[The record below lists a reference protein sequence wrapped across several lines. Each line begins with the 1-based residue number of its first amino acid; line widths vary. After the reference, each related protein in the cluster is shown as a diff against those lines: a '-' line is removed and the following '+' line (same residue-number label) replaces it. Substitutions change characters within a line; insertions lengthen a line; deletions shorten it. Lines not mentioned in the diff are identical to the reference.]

1 MKKKGIAALV
11 STGVLAGV
19 AAVSSVGV
27 AMSQGKNNSGDLPEN
42 NQETPTN
49 YTVRFDSRGGNLDGS
64 SLETVT
70 SGGQVSAPEVT
81 RNGYEFLGW
90 YSDENCT
97 VSFDFNQPL
106 EGSITLYAKWGIK
119 HTVEFNTLGGST
131 VEAARVADGN
141 SVTEPTTPTKDGHTF
156 RGWYTDENCTDGNE
170 YNFDDEVTGDLTLY
184 AKWEINHYTVTFNV
198 MEGDVDVPAASVVYR
213 GTVNNPTPTYE
224 GYTFKGWYSN
234 PGRTQLYDF
243 DSLIIGDIELYAKWE
258 INKYNVTFD
267 SRQGSTVNAQT
278 ITHGATAAVPQDST
292 RDNCTFMG
300 WYADLN
306 DAEPYDFSTPVTD
319 NLTLYAKWNITV
331 AFDSMEGTGVSSQNI
346 VDGDTVIEPNTT
358 REGYTFQAWCTDA
371 ECQNVYDFATAVRN
385 PMTLYAKWQINTYD
399 VAFETNC
406 NSSIA
411 TQHIDYLN
419 TVEQPT
425 VNRDGCTLIG
435 WYTDAGFQNEF
446 NFATGITDDI
456 TLYAKWSINVVYNT
470 CGGNE
475 IATAQVVQGN
485 TANNVTPTFTG
496 CQFMGWYTDAD
507 YQTAYNFNTP
517 VTQPITL
524 YAKWSHEFTAINGGY
539 KLTNY
544 CGTQSSVSIPSTYNG
559 QPVTTIGANVFAN
572 NTTMQT
578 INIPNSITTIEA
590 GALAGC
596 TGLTVLNIPASVTT
610 MGANVFNDCTNLAKI
625 HSAVE
630 TQPDGWDADWLG
642 KCTVEVTFGGVC
654 NPADYTMN
662 GTQIK
667 KYNGSDENI
676 IIPDGVTAIGSGAFG
691 DCTNLISVTIPDSVK
706 TISDSAFM
714 NCTHLMFVNISD
726 GVTTIGNQAFQGCT
740 GLTEINIPDTVTSIG
755 YYVFKECTNLTSITI
770 PDGVTTIGE
779 CAFAQCTSLVSVN
792 IEGQVSTIGN
802 SAFSG
807 CSSLVSII
815 LPNSV
820 AVIGSS
826 AFAQCTSLTS
836 INIPDNVTEIQQD
849 TFYFCTN
856 LISITIPNGVTT
868 IHGSAFWGCTSLI
881 SINIPSSVVNIYR
894 EAFRGC
900 TSLTSVVI
908 PNNVT
913 SVGQGVFK
921 GCTNLKAIYIE
932 ASNIKYVSS
941 FPGWWSSWSEGW
953 YGRLY
958 KGLNVTWQYDA
969 NGNPE
974 LIE

>member
-27 AMSQGKNNSGDLPEN
+27 AMSQGKNNSGDLTEN

-49 YTVRFDSRGGNLDGS
+49 YTVRFDTRGGNLLGTDS
-64 SLETVT
+64 ETVT

-97 VSFDFNQPL
+97 VPFDFNQPL
-106 EGSITLYAKWGIK
+106 TGSITLYAKWGIK

-131 VEAARVADGN
+131 VETARVADGS
-141 SVTEPTTPTKDGHTF
+141 SVTEPTTIPTKDGHTF

-170 YNFDDEVTGDLTLY
+170 YNFDNEVTGDLTLY

-278 ITHGATAAVPQDST
+278 ITHGATAAVPQNST
-292 RDNCTFMG
+292 RDNCNFMG

-319 NLTLYAKWNITV
+319 NLTLYAKWNINVTFDAMDGTAVNAQTIIDGGTV
-331 AFDSMEGTGVSSQNI
+331 T
-346 VDGDTVIEPNTT
+346 EPSTERT
-358 REGYTFQAWCTDA
+358 GYTFQGWCTDDA
-371 ECQNVYDFATAVRN
+371 CQNAYNFATAVRN

-399 VAFETNC
+399 VAFETNGG
-406 NSSIA
+406 SAAA
-411 TQHIDYLN
+411 TQHIDYLH
-419 TVEQPT
+419 TAEQPT
-425 VNRDGCTLIG
+425 VNRDGCTLLG

-446 NFATGITDDI
+446 NFATGITGDI

-507 YQTAYNFNTP
+507 YQTAYNFSTP

-544 CGTQSSVSIPSTYNG
+544 CGTQASVSIPSTYNG
-559 QPVTTIGANVFAN
+559 QPVTTIAANVFAN

-596 TGLTVLNIPASVTT
+596 TGLTVLTIPASVET
-610 MGANVFNDCTNLAKI
+610 MGANVFNDCTNLANI
-625 HSAVE
+625 YCIAE
-630 TQPDGWDADWLG
+630 TQPDGWDDAWLG
-642 KCTVEVTFGGVC
+642 NCTANVYHDLVC
-654 NPADYTMN
+654 NPADYTISN
-662 GTQIK
+662 GVLA
-667 KYNGSDENI
+667 KYNGTDARI
-676 IIPDGVTAIGSGAFG
+676 VIPDGVTVIGEIAFRN
-691 DCTNLISVTIPDSVK
+691 CTTLTSVTIPS
-706 TISDSAFM
+706 
-714 NCTHLMFVNISD
+714 
-726 GVTTIGNQAFQGCT
+726 
-740 GLTEINIPDTVTSIG
+740 TVTSIG
-755 YYVFKECTNLTSITI
+755 KGVFQNCTNLTSIVI
-770 PDGVTTIGE
+770 PESVTSIGAN
-779 CAFAQCTSLVSVN
+779 AFINTGLTSIVIPESVTSIGQSVFDSCSQLESAILPEGITSISYALFAYCRKLSSVN
-792 IEGQVSTIGN
+792 IPESVTSIGDF
-802 SAFSG
+802 AFNTTAVTS
-807 CSSLVSII
+807 VIIPRNVTSIGAHAFANNGRLI
-815 LPNSV
+815 SISIPNSV
-820 AVIGSS
+820 TSIGEG
-826 AFAQCTSLTS
+826 AFTNCTGLTS
-836 INIPDNVTEIQQD
+836 I
-849 TFYFCTN
+849 
-856 LISITIPNGVTT
+856 
-868 IHGSAFWGCTSLI
+868 
-881 SINIPSSVVNIYR
+881 
-894 EAFRGC
+894 
-900 TSLTSVVI
+900 VI
-908 PNNVT
+908 PESVT
-913 SVGQGVFK
+913 YIGSNAFSNWYNTQ
-921 GCTNLKAIYIE
+921 TIYVE
-932 ASNIKYVSS
+932 STEDFSS
-941 FPGWWSSWSEGW
+941 GWRG
-953 YGRLY
+953 YCDAKVYL
-958 KGLNVTWQYDA
+958 GLGVTWQYDA

-974 LIE
+974 PIE